1 MRKSVSDAARGAS
14 AGKTAALARRS
25 WKCSA
30 ATIAFLLALVAGGSL
45 ASNAFAASQGGA
57 GGDSRTGAG
66 LVAHVTDADGATYD
80 LPLSSDDE
88 LIVRSSAGM
97 NVVRVKEETV
107 LVAEADCP
115 NQDCVCQGGIS
126 SAGQQIV
133 CLPNKLVVSV
143 GWGAANNASADGV
156 VDERANGGG
165 SDASASSFDIIG
177 S

>member
-1 MRKSVSDAARGAS
+1 MRKRVSDTEHGAS
-14 AGKTAALARRS
+14 AGKTAARARRS
-25 WKCSA
+25 WKSSA
-30 ATIAFLLALVAGGSL
+30 ATIAFLLVLVAGGSL

-57 GGDSRTGAG
+57 GGDSRTDAD

-80 LPLSSDDE
+80 LPLSGSDE
-88 LIVRSSAGM
+88 LVVRSSAGV
-97 NVVRVKEETV
+97 NVVRVEEGAV

-115 NQDCVCQGGIS
+115 NQDCVCQGSIS

-143 GWGAANNASADGV
+143 EWRAHSASADGV
-156 VDERANGGG
+156 VDERANDGG
-165 SDASASSFDIIG
+165 SDASADVFDIMG

>member
-1 MRKSVSDAARGAS
+1 MRKSTSDAARGGS
-14 AGKTAALARRS
+14 AGKTAARARRS
-25 WKCSA
+25 WKSSA
-30 ATIAFLLALVAGGSL
+30 ATIAFLLVLVAGGSL

-57 GGDSRTGAG
+57 EGDSRTGAG

-80 LPLSSDDE
+80 LPLSGDDE
-88 LIVRSSAGM
+88 LVVRSSAGV
-97 NVVRVKEETV
+97 NVVRVKEGAV

-143 GWGAANNASADGV
+143 EWHAANSASADGA

-165 SDASASSFDIIG
+165 SDASAGAFDIMG